1 VGLRI
6 GVSVFAAAFT
16 ADLVT
21 KAAVVST
28 HAHTVYFNTP
38 RHGLP
43 LRLLMCAVAAG
54 MAFLMTRAAAWR
66 GLGRPWGA
74 WIGGGLLVGGVLANG
89 VSPLLWHAG
98 VPDWIVNGDWIGN
111 VADFEIF
118 FGLMGGFLSLALGA
132 CVVYARGAV
141 ASRSARS
148 SSSSTNPSGH

>member
-1 VGLRI
+1 MGLRI
-6 GVSVFAAAFT
+6 GLSVFLAAFA
-16 ADLVT
+16 ADLGT
-21 KAAVVST
+21 KGAVVA
-28 HAHTVYFNTP
+28 AHVPGIYFNTP

-43 LRLLMCAVAAG
+43 LRLVMCGVAVGIA
-54 MAFLMTRAAAWR
+54 MLMTRAAAWR

-118 FGLMGGFLSLALGA
+118 FGLTGGFVSLAIGA
-132 CVVYARGAV
+132 CVVYARETI
-141 ASRSARS
+141 ASRRA
-148 SSSSTNPSGH
+148 